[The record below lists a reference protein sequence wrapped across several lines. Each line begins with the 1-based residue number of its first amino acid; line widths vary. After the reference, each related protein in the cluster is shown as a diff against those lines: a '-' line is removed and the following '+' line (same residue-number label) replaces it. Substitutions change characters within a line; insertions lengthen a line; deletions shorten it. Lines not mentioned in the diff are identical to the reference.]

1 MHAAHAMWEPV
12 ITPYF
17 SPWSSVEFCHFFG
30 AECGANQLHNQLIP
44 LSFLWLLQP
53 RAVFFFT
60 IQGEVICQADCVVR
74 MVTLQTKFEL
84 AHNLR
89 FCVSGLDHS

>member
-1 MHAAHAMWEPV
+1 MWSKSVAQSTDSIELFVALAAK
-12 ITPYF
+12 
-17 SPWSSVEFCHFFG
+17 SC
-30 AECGANQLHNQLIP
+30 
-44 LSFLWLLQP
+44 
-53 RAVFFFT
+53 FFFT
-60 IQGEVICQADCVVR
+60 IQGELICQADCVVR